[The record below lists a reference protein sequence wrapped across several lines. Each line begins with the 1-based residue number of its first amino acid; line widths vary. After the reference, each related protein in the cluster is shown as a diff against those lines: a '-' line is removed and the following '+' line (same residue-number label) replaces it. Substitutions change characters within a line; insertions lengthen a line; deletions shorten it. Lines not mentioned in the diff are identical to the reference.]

1 MVWVQIAVFS
11 VRSLYYYGQL
21 AMVLRIVK
29 TSGQGWILTLDY
41 PSSNLFLLPTLSS
54 CLLLQMK
61 QHGENK
67 SCYRETLLSSQH
79 THILAYLSY
88 YSGRSI
94 LTPTDGQLLCSDGK
108 ESTCNAGDLGLIPGS
123 GRTPGE
129 GNGNPLQYSCLENPM
144 DRGA

>member
-11 VRSLYYYGQL
+11 VRSLYYYGHL

-67 SCYRETLLSSQH
+67 SCYKETLLSSQH

-108 ESTCNAGDLGLIPGS
+108 ESTCNGRRPGVDPWV
-123 GRTPGE
+123 RKNPWRRKWKPTPVFLPGE
-129 GNGNPLQYSCLENPM
+129 SYG
-144 DRGA
+144 